1 MAAAAN
7 ADAARAEG
15 VAIARE
21 MLLAVHEV
29 VQGVQLSAPQS
40 RYSSAVEV
48 LRALEDG
55 PKANVQVGS

>member
-1 MAAAAN
+1 
-7 ADAARAEG
+7 

-21 MLLAVHEV
+21 MLLAVHDV

-48 LRALEDG
+48 LKALGEG
-55 PKANVQVGS
+55 PQGQCAVGS